1 MFRPFTP
8 MFVSLDS
15 KLSRA
20 AIIAVRALIMYLA
33 FAAPLSLAADDA
45 ARALLQSMHDAT
57 RQLNYEGVFI
67 YQRGAQ
73 IDSMRLVHKYD
84 GEGEKERLISLSG
97 PAREVIRDGTLVT
110 CLFADDQE
118 AMVEK
123 NPPRDLIG
131 IGFSAP
137 VESLISNYRFSID
150 GEDRIAGHNA
160 TVVGISPSAE
170 DRYGYRLWIDH
181 DSKLL
186 LKSVILGRGGRTL
199 EQVQFTQI
207 SILDD
212 ISPDRLRPE
221 IGGDG
226 FTWRT
231 DTDSAAIGAVA
242 TGDSSWQVH
251 WLPSG
256 FELKESK
263 IQSMATSHMPVSHL
277 VYSDGLAMVSVFVEK
292 LMDGEQALRGY
303 SSRGAV
309 NAFSRVADDHQIT
322 VVGEVP
328 LPTVRQIAASVAK
341 ADN

>member
-1 MFRPFTP
+1 

-15 KLSRA
+15 KRSRA
-20 AIIAVRALIMYLA
+20 AIIAVRALIVYLA

>member
-1 MFRPFTP
+1 

-15 KLSRA
+15 KRSRA
-20 AIIAVRALIMYLA
+20 AIIAVRALIAYLA

-57 RQLNYEGVFI
+57 RRLNYEGVFI

-123 NPPRDLIG
+123 NPPRDFIG

-137 VESLISNYRFSID
+137 VESLISSYRFSID
-150 GEDRIAGHNA
+150 GEGRIAGHNA

-212 ISPDRLRPE
+212 ISLDRLRPE

-231 DTDSAAIGAVA
+231 DTDSAAIGAAA

-263 IQSMATSHMPVSHL
+263 IQSMATSYMPVSHL

-292 LMDGEQALRGY
+292 LMDGEQALQGY

-328 LPTVRQIAASVAK
+328 LPTIRQIAASVAK
-341 ADN
+341 VDN